1 MVLERAI
8 YTPERGA
15 LDNERGTLDKIRVL
29 IVDDSPAIR
38 ESIHSILRSHVD
50 IEVVGTCSS
59 GQEAICDAIRL
70 QPHVVLVDA
79 QMPQMDGV
87 ETTRK
92 VKEKVPEARI
102 IFMAVHATHIEEA
115 LKAGA
120 DGFLMKDAG
129 RQEFLRNIRRM
140 GEQPHSR

>member
-1 MVLERAI
+1 MILQRAI
-8 YTPERGA
+8 YTTERGA
-15 LDNERGTLDKIRVL
+15 LDRIKVL
-29 IVDDSPAIR
+29 IIDDSPAIR
-38 ESIHSILRSHVD
+38 ESIHSILRSHSD
-50 IEVVGTCSS
+50 IEVVGTCGS
-59 GQEAICDAIRL
+59 GQEAICDAVRL
-70 QPHVVLVDA
+70 QPHVILVDA

-87 ETTRK
+87 ETTRQ
-92 VKEKVPEARI
+92 VKEKVPEAKI

-140 GEQPHSR
+140 GEHPHSV